1 MFIATTQSAPVPEL
15 ADRRPTQAT
24 RVARLLRDQRGA
36 SLIEYVLLVGVV
48 ALLAVAGFKIFGKAV
63 NDKISDQAKAVGT
76 VNGTIAP

>member
-1 MFIATTQSAPVPEL
+1 MSIATTQSAPLPGL
-15 ADRRPTQAT
+15 AGKRPTPAT
-24 RVARLLRDQRGA
+24 RATRLLRDQRGA